1 MNQNELYKT
10 LAVETPRPEIVETPK
25 PEVAVVEPQKSITDE
40 EAGFELDN
48 LATSL
53 YEQYE
58 KLSPAQRFV
67 AEVAPGTGEAISA
80 YETPKYA
87 RETKE
92 AFEEGNYGQTA
103 IKGLLTAM
111 SAIGAVPILGTA
123 VRAPK
128 AIIKAGL
135 KVGMSKV
142 DESKLVKNELT
153 IAVQVNGKLRGQIN
167 VSSSLSK
174 DDIIINSKEHEN
186 VQNYI
191 KNKEVIKE
199 IYVSGKLVNFVVK

>member
-10 LAVETPRPEIVETPK
+10 LAVDIPRPEIVETPK
-25 PEVAVVEPQKSITDE
+25 PEVAVVKPQKSITDE

-111 SAIGAVPILGTA
+111 SAIGSVPILGAA
-123 VRAPK
+123 VRVPK
-128 AIIKAGL
+128 AIVKTGAKKIAEKIQDTIPIFPKPQRMFKEKNPPAGGEYL
-135 KVGMSKV
+135 NPITK
-142 DESKLVKNELT
+142 EKLTDKNFQSASIGITPE
-153 IAVQVNGKLRGQIN
+153 GKPR
-167 VSSSLSK
+167 
-174 DDIIINSKEHEN
+174 
-186 VQNYI
+186 
-191 KNKEVIKE
+191 
-199 IYVSGKLVNFVVK
+199 FTA